1 MQKTTFAG
9 GCVAAAV
16 MFSIVLAPAAMA
28 QGSGGVTTAE
38 LGVERPG
45 LLPTNPF
52 YFMKE
57 WARGVRRT
65 FTTGAVNKAEYE
77 LQVATEKAAEL
88 KRLEEV
94 KSDARAIARAAE
106 NYAENMQRLTERL
119 KTLSATSENP
129 KVDKLMD
136 SLVERTL
143 VHQQLLG
150 ELKAKYGEVKD
161 DIEAVQ
167 KTVDEVLK
175 EVPRTIDSAEQFTDR
190 LKEAID
196 ARRES
201 AVKEL
206 NAINTL
212 DRLNTNL
219 PNEVQEKL
227 SRLKDDLVLKFQ
239 GRVSAAPVSPSALEE
254 FAGDVREKVLV
265 IDEVRERVLD
275 AGLKNSL
282 SQLRDRVLKESEDDK
297 SIGEE
302 DAKRMIQYAEELAQK
317 LAAQIKEL
325 GVKAPTSV
333 QQLLERA
340 NANIEQAKT
349 FYAAGQFGA
358 AFGQATAA
366 VSAVKNALTQLAVR
380 TQDFEKNILELKQKF
395 DELRAMA
402 RKAELSREKHP
413 KIFALFDQAEQAI
426 VSLSTLSSTAPT
438 SEKFVA
444 LMRETKA
451 LLGTIEAAIREAL
464 MPQIPTAKPVQ
475 PEPAVVPTVRNFE
488 ECAKASNPVLASD
501 SVSASFPRQC
511 KTKDGRV
518 FKEETACIQVIQPAK
533 DPQSGACKEFPTPCD
548 VPLGWTAVNACPVPE
563 AVKGPEASGTPGTGT
578 SVVPSTWTISM
589 GDDGFFPSELK
600 VRRGDKVV
608 WTNKGSRDHWPAS
621 AIHPTHELY
630 PEFDAKRGIGPSESY
645 SFVFEKAGT
654 WKYHDH
660 LNSGLT
666 GVIVVV
672 E

>member
-16 MFSIVLAPAAMA
+16 MFSIVLAPAAIA

-57 WARGVRRT
+57 WARGVRRK

-77 LQVATEKAAEL
+77 LQVSTEKAAEL

-119 KTLSATSENP
+119 KTISARSENP

-196 ARRES
+196 ARRAR
-201 AVKEL
+201 AV
-206 NAINTL
+206 
-212 DRLNTNL
+212 
-219 PNEVQEKL
+219 
-227 SRLKDDLVLKFQ
+227 
-239 GRVSAAPVSPSALEE
+239 
-254 FAGDVREKVLV
+254 
-265 IDEVRERVLD
+265 
-275 AGLKNSL
+275 
-282 SQLRDRVLKESEDDK
+282 
-297 SIGEE
+297 
-302 DAKRMIQYAEELAQK
+302 
-317 LAAQIKEL
+317 KEL

-380 TQDFEKNILELKQKF
+380 TQDFEKNIFELKQKF

-548 VPLGWTAVNACPVPE
+548 LPLGWTAVNACPVPE

-600 VRRGDKVV
+600 VRRVDKVV

-645 SFVFEKAGT
+645 SFVFENAGT